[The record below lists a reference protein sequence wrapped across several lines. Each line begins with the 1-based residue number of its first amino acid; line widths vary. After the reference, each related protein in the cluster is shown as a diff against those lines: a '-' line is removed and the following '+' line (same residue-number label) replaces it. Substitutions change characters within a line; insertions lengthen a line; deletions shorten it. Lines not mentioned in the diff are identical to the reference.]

1 MIPNKNTQQFL
12 HDIFFFSTKNRGL
25 CTILRTEAGGQEE
38 ILSAEAASKTNDD
51 NDDDDD
57 DDDDDD
63 EEENMSQ
70 HLKRK
75 VYCNNSHWLSKDSP
89 PSESIS
95 AAKKSTPH
103 LSNHVAYYDAASLYP
118 TSGES
123 PLSSQCKKSNA
134 SSQQRNNTNLNLS
147 TTAGKSRRL
156 STRKK
161 FFPPPFL
168 SLPSL
173 PFLPFPLWKGKG
185 KGGEKEGERKK
196 DAED

>member
-1 MIPNKNTQQFL
+1 MIPNKNTHKFL
-12 HDIFFFSTKNRGL
+12 HDIFCFSTKNRGL

-51 NDDDDD
+51 NDGDD

-63 EEENMSQ
+63 EKNMSQ

-103 LSNHVAYYDAASLYP
+103 LANHVAYYDAASLYP

-134 SSQQRNNTNLNLS
+134 SSQQRNNINLNLS

-161 FFPPPFL
+161 FFPPLPFP
-168 SLPSL
+168 SLPSFPTL
-173 PFLPFPLWKGKG
+173 PSLERKRKRMG
-185 KGGEKEGERKK
+185 KGGGQEEGC
-196 DAED
+196 